1 MRARYGAAFA
11 RCHKKES
18 IEFST
23 KFRRKNFSLGI
34 RILRAMSNGYI
45 RKLYSFEIAGKLRR
59 LNPCLQKSS
68 FHKHLPHHVV
78 NSSSMNS
85 MFLDDTICA
94 ISTAHGAGA
103 IAIVR
108 LAGDQ
113 AWSITERLFTPQ
125 GFPHQAGEPPLKTHT
140 AQHGFIRDPK
150 TGNVIDEV
158 VVIAYKAPNSYTG
171 SDLIEIN
178 CHGGSIVTAEILNA
192 CVECGARLARAGE
205 FTQRAFLSGKIDLTQ
220 AEAVLDVIQAKTV
233 RQRQLAVSAMAG
245 GLGAKIKS
253 VRAELLTLLTEIVA
267 GIDFPEEV
275 GDAPQERIESVVQK
289 SREALERLLQT
300 ARSGHF
306 LREGMKV
313 AIVGKPNAG
322 KSSLLNQLLSYDR
335 AIVTEIAGTTRDAL
349 HEPLDLNGIPVILI
363 DTAGI
368 RHTEDTVEA
377 IGIERSAMA
386 VEEADFILM
395 LFEANSPW
403 SQEDSKVRELVGDK
417 PFVLIANKVD
427 LCADFN
433 FDKFL
438 NGKIDAAQGQPVA
451 KLEISAKT
459 GEGVKN
465 IGAVIE
471 NYVLTEDAL
480 KQAGGSLNQRQH
492 ELCRSA
498 NQALQLVKE
507 TLDTGLPQDCLA
519 TDLKLAVD
527 RLSEVCGESVSEEVI
542 GQVFANFCIGK

>member
-1 MRARYGAAFA
+1 MLKIWQCEPAGILCIL
-11 RCHKKES
+11 CHG
-18 IEFST
+18 
-23 KFRRKNFSLGI
+23 R
-34 RILRAMSNGYI
+34 
-45 RKLYSFEIAGKLRR
+45 
-59 LNPCLQKSS
+59 LQKRS
-68 FHKHLPHHVV
+68 FCKLLPHHVV
-78 NSSSMNS
+78 NSKAMNPLYS
-85 MFLDDTICA
+85 QFLDDTICA

-108 LAGDQ
+108 LAGVD
-113 AWSITERLFTPQ
+113 AWSIAERLFTPQ
-125 GFPHQAGEPPLKTHT
+125 GFPHQQGEPPLKTHT
-140 AQHGFIRDPK
+140 AQHGFIMDPK

-158 VVIAYKAPNSYTG
+158 VVIPYKGPNSYTG

-178 CHGGSIVTAEILNA
+178 CHGGAVVTAEILSA
-192 CVECGARLARAGE
+192 CLECGSRLARAGE

-245 GLGAKIKS
+245 GLGQKIKA
-253 VRAELLTLLTEIVA
+253 VRLELLTLLTEIVA

-275 GDAPQERIESVVQK
+275 GDTPAQRIEEVV
-289 SREALERLLQT
+289 SESIEALERLLKT
-300 ARSGHF
+300 TRSGHF

-349 HEPLDLNGIPVILI
+349 KEPLDLNGIPVILI

-368 RHTEDTVEA
+368 RHTEDAVEQ

-395 LFEANSPW
+395 LFEANRPW
-403 SQEDSKVRELVGDK
+403 SDEDTKVRNLVGQK

-427 LCADFN
+427 LSPN
-433 FDKFL
+433 FQFDEYL
-438 NGKIDAAQGQPVA
+438 NGNVDKHEGEPVA

-465 IGAVIE
+465 ISAVIE
-471 NYVLTEDAL
+471 NYVLTEEAL

-492 ELCRSA
+492 ELCNSA

-507 TLDTGLPQDCLA
+507 TLAEGLPQDCLA

-542 GQVFANFCIGK
+542 AQVFANFCIGK

>member
-1 MRARYGAAFA
+1 
-11 RCHKKES
+11 
-18 IEFST
+18 
-23 KFRRKNFSLGI
+23 
-34 RILRAMSNGYI
+34 
-45 RKLYSFEIAGKLRR
+45 
-59 LNPCLQKSS
+59 
-68 FHKHLPHHVV
+68 
-78 NSSSMNS
+78 MNS
-85 MFLDDTICA
+85 TFLDDTICA
-94 ISTAHGAGA
+94 VSTAHGAGA

-108 LAGDQ
+108 LAGAD

-125 GFPHQAGEPPLKTHT
+125 GFPHREGEPSLKTHT

-150 TGNVIDEV
+150 TAEVIDEV
-158 VVIAYKAPNSYTG
+158 VVIPYKSPNSYTG
-171 SDLIEIN
+171 SDLVEIN
-178 CHGGSIVTAEILNA
+178 CHGGSVVTAEILNA
-192 CVECGARLARAGE
+192 CLECGARLARAGE
-205 FTQRAFLSGKIDLTQ
+205 FTERAFLSGKIDLTQ

-245 GLGAKIKS
+245 GLGAKIKA
-253 VRAELLTLLTEIVA
+253 VRMDLLTLLTEIVA

-275 GDAPQERIESVVQK
+275 GDAPKEHVETVVLK
-289 SREALERLLQT
+289 SLEELERLLKT
-300 ARSGHF
+300 AKSGHF
-306 LREGMKV
+306 LRAGMKV

-349 HEPLDLNGIPVILI
+349 QEPLDLNGIPVILI

-368 RHTEDTVEA
+368 RHTEDTVEK

-395 LFEANSPW
+395 LFEANTAW
-403 SQEDSKVRELVGDK
+403 SEEDAKVRSMIGQK

-427 LCADFN
+427 LRPGFE
-433 FDKFL
+433 FEEFL
-438 NGKIDAAQGQPVA
+438 NGNVTVKDGEPVA

-465 IGAVIE
+465 ISRVIE
-471 NYVLTEDAL
+471 NYVLTEEAL
-480 KQAGGSLNQRQH
+480 KQAGGSLNQRQY
-492 ELCRSA
+492 ELCNSA
-498 NQALQLVKE
+498 HHALRLVKE
-507 TLDTGLPQDCLA
+507 TLAEGLPQDCLA

>member
-1 MRARYGAAFA
+1 
-11 RCHKKES
+11 
-18 IEFST
+18 
-23 KFRRKNFSLGI
+23 
-34 RILRAMSNGYI
+34 
-45 RKLYSFEIAGKLRR
+45 
-59 LNPCLQKSS
+59 
-68 FHKHLPHHVV
+68 
-78 NSSSMNS
+78 MN
-85 MFLDDTICA
+85 FLDDTICA
-94 ISTAHGAGA
+94 ISTARGAGA

-108 LAGDQ
+108 MAGDK
-113 AWSITERLFTPQ
+113 AWSIAERIFTPQ
-125 GFPHQAGEPPLKTHT
+125 GFPHQPGEPPLKTHT
-140 AQHGFIRDPK
+140 AQHGFIQDPK

-158 VVIAYKAPNSYTG
+158 VVIAYRSPNSYTG

-178 CHGGSIVTAEILNA
+178 CHGGSIVTAEILNLLLDS
-192 CVECGARLARAGE
+192 GARLARAGE

-245 GLGAKIKS
+245 GLGQKIKAI
-253 VRAELLTLLTEIVA
+253 RLNLMTLLTEIVA

-275 GDAPQERIESVVQK
+275 GDTPTERIEGIVAEA
-289 SREALERLLQT
+289 REALEGLLKT

-322 KSSLLNQLLSYDR
+322 KSSLLNQLVSYDR

-368 RHTEDTVEA
+368 RHTQDTVEQ
-377 IGIERSAMA
+377 IGIERSAQA
-386 VEEADFILM
+386 VEEADLILM
-395 LFEANSPW
+395 LFEANADW
-403 SQEDSKVRELVGDK
+403 STEDSKVRELVGNK

-427 LCADFN
+427 LRPGFK
-433 FDKFL
+433 FDEL
-438 NGKIDAAQGQPVA
+438 LSQMNGPDCQPVA

-465 IGAVIE
+465 IGNVIE
-471 NYVLTEDAL
+471 NYVLTEEAL
-480 KQAGGSLNQRQH
+480 KQAGGSLNQRQF

>member
-1 MRARYGAAFA
+1 
-11 RCHKKES
+11 
-18 IEFST
+18 
-23 KFRRKNFSLGI
+23 
-34 RILRAMSNGYI
+34 
-45 RKLYSFEIAGKLRR
+45 
-59 LNPCLQKSS
+59 
-68 FHKHLPHHVV
+68 
-78 NSSSMNS
+78 MNTT
-85 MFLDDTICA
+85 FLDDTICA
-94 ISTAHGAGA
+94 VSTAHGAGA

-108 LAGDQ
+108 LAGND
-113 AWSITERLFTPQ
+113 AWSIAERLFTPQ
-125 GFPHQAGEPPLKTHT
+125 GFPHREGEPSLKSHT

-150 TGNVIDEV
+150 TADIIDEV
-158 VVIAYKAPNSYTG
+158 VVIPYKGPNSYTG

-178 CHGGSIVTAEILNA
+178 CHGGSVVTAEILNA
-192 CVECGARLARAGE
+192 CLECGARLARAGE
-205 FTQRAFLSGKIDLTQ
+205 FTERAFLSGKIDLTQ

-245 GLGAKIKS
+245 GLGAKIKA
-253 VRAELLTLLTEIVA
+253 VRMELLTLLTEIVA

-275 GDAPQERIESVVQK
+275 GDAPTERIESVVEQ
-289 SREALERLLQT
+289 SEEALERLLKT

-306 LREGMKV
+306 LRAGMKV

-349 HEPLDLNGIPVILI
+349 QEPLDLNGIPVILI

-368 RHTEDTVEA
+368 RHTEDTVEK

-395 LFEANSPW
+395 LFEANTAW
-403 SQEDSKVRELVGDK
+403 SQEDSRVRTLIGKK

-427 LCADFN
+427 LSPGFN
-433 FDKFL
+433 FDEFL
-438 NGKIDAAQGQPVA
+438 NGKQAEDSEAGEPVA

-465 IGAVIE
+465 ISSVIE
-471 NYVLTEDAL
+471 NYVLTEEAL
-480 KQAGGSLNQRQH
+480 KQAGGSLNQRQY
-492 ELCRSA
+492 ELCNSA
-498 NQALQLVKE
+498 HQALRLVKE
-507 TLDTGLPQDCLA
+507 TLAEGLPQDCLA

-542 GQVFANFCIGK
+542 AQVFANFCIGK

>member
-1 MRARYGAAFA
+1 
-11 RCHKKES
+11 
-18 IEFST
+18 
-23 KFRRKNFSLGI
+23 
-34 RILRAMSNGYI
+34 
-45 RKLYSFEIAGKLRR
+45 
-59 LNPCLQKSS
+59 
-68 FHKHLPHHVV
+68 
-78 NSSSMNS
+78 MNS

-94 ISTAHGAGA
+94 ISTAFGAGA

-108 LAGDQ
+108 LEGKD
-113 AWSITERLFTPQ
+113 AWPIAEGLFTPQ
-125 GFPHQAGEPPLKTHT
+125 GFPHQEGEPPLKTHT

-171 SDLIEIN
+171 ADLIEIN
-178 CHGGSIVTAEILNA
+178 CHGGSIVTAEILNL
-192 CVECGARLARAGE
+192 CLQCGARLARAGE

-245 GLGAKIKS
+245 GLGAKIKA
-253 VRAELLTLLTEIVA
+253 VRLDLLTLLTEIVA

-275 GDAPQERIESVVQK
+275 GDAPTERIKSVVAQ
-289 SREALERLLQT
+289 SAEALERLLKT

-335 AIVTEIAGTTRDAL
+335 AIVTEVAGTTRDSL
-349 HEPLDLNGIPVILI
+349 KEPLDLAGIPVILI

-368 RHTEDTVEA
+368 RHTEDAIEQ

-386 VEEADFILM
+386 VEEADFILL

-403 SQEDSKVRELVGDK
+403 SDEDERVRELVGEK

-427 LCADFN
+427 LSPDFK
-433 FDKFL
+433 FDQFL
-438 NGKIDAAQGQPVA
+438 KGKIDAAQGEPVA
-451 KLEISAKT
+451 KLGISART
-459 GEGVKN
+459 GEGIKD

-471 NYVLTEDAL
+471 NYVLTEEAL

-492 ELCRSA
+492 ELCSSA

-542 GQVFANFCIGK
+542 CQVFANFCIGK